1 MIVEAKVGSVKP
13 VVTDNH
19 AVEEAGMTEK
29 TVAMETLV
37 VMVTTVV
44 YPRANNQ
51 CLILPTRTI
60 FIRDWNPSKIN
71 YHIHNFSKIV
81 NLMLPLV

>member
-1 MIVEAKVGSVKP
+1 MMAMGAMGGGGGGWVGSVMP

-29 TVAMETLV
+29 TVTMETLA

-51 CLILPTRTI
+51 RLILPTKTI
-60 FIRDWNPSKIN
+60 LIRDWNTSKSFIT
-71 YHIHNFSKIV
+71 YIISV
-81 NLMLPLV
+81 